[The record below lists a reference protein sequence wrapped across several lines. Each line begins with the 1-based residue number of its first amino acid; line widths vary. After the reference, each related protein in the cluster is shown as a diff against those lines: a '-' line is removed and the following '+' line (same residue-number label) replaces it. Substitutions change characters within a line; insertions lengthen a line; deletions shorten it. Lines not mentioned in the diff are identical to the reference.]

1 MKRPTITDIAREAG
15 VSKGAVSYA
24 LNGRPGVSEA
34 TRHRIT
40 RIARELGWSPSS
52 TARALSG
59 GRAGA
64 IGLVLDGPSEL
75 VVPALLDGF
84 SPELVV
90 QVATSRDAVLAVY
103 RRWRAERKVDGV
115 LLTDPDCAAELV
127 RIGLPAVVLG
137 GPGGL
142 PGVPSVRVDD
152 TAGAAEA
159 LEYLAALGHRRVVRI
174 PGAAAFA
181 EEGERAEAFTTEAR
195 RLGLVGG
202 IGDHRGAE
210 LPDASAANRGGGRG
224 ADAGPA
230 ARPTAGADDRGGSGE
245 SAGRAGFPTAGT
257 DGPQAAARRERG
269 GLFGA
274 APAAGFGVG
283 SGGSGD
289 RGGAGPATS
298 FGVPS
303 GSSGD
308 RGGADPAAGFG
319 VRPGGSADRGSARP
333 TAGSGGFGDRGG
345 ARPTAGFGVG
355 SGGSGDRGSAQPTTG
370 FGVGSGDRG
379 SAQPTGARNQ
389 SGRRDLRSALPA
401 PGSGNRTRQAAAV
414 RVEPSADAV
423 RQILTSHPRPTALLC
438 DTDVLAVAALVA
450 ARELGLAVPG
460 DLSVVSWDDS
470 VLCHLVRPALSA
482 IRRPLPELGGLAAS
496 MLRDLIAGEEV
507 GDVWASRPRLITR
520 GSTGPAR

>member
-115 LLTDPDCAAELV
+115 LLMGPECAAELV

-181 EEGERAEAFTTEAR
+181 EEGERAEAFTAEAR
-195 RLGLVGG
+195 RLGL
-202 IGDHRGAE
+202 
-210 LPDASAANRGGGRG
+210 
-224 ADAGPA
+224 
-230 ARPTAGADDRGGSGE
+230 
-245 SAGRAGFPTAGT
+245 
-257 DGPQAAARRERG
+257 
-269 GLFGA
+269 
-274 APAAGFGVG
+274 AAGL
-283 SGGSGD
+283 
-289 RGGAGPATS
+289 
-298 FGVPS
+298 
-303 GSSGD
+303 
-308 RGGADPAAGFG
+308 
-319 VRPGGSADRGSARP
+319 
-333 TAGSGGFGDRGG
+333 
-345 ARPTAGFGVG
+345 
-355 SGGSGDRGSAQPTTG
+355 GDRGSASGVDPVAD
-370 FGVGSGDRG
+370 FGIRAVGLENRAGISASRPAFRSG
-379 SAQPTGARNQ
+379 SH
-389 SGRRDLRSALPA
+389 
-401 PGSGNRTRQAAAV
+401 RTRAAV

-423 RQILTSHPRPTALLC
+423 RHVLTSRPRPTALLC

-470 VLCHLVRPALSA
+470 ALCHLVRPALSA

-507 GDVWASRPRLITR
+507 GDGWASRPRLITR

>member
-90 QVATSRDAVLAVY
+90 QVATGRDAVLAVY

-115 LLTDPDCAAELV
+115 LLTDPDCAAELA

-195 RLGLVGG
+195 RLGLAGG
-202 IGDHRGAE
+202 IGDRGSVSGVDPVADFGIRAAG
-210 LPDASAANRGGGRG
+210 LGNRAGTSAVRPAFRSGSQ
-224 ADAGPA
+224 PA
-230 ARPTAGADDRGGSGE
+230 A
-245 SAGRAGFPTAGT
+245 
-257 DGPQAAARRERG
+257 
-269 GLFGA
+269 
-274 APAAGFGVG
+274 VG
-283 SGGSGD
+283 
-289 RGGAGPATS
+289 
-298 FGVPS
+298 
-303 GSSGD
+303 
-308 RGGADPAAGFG
+308 
-319 VRPGGSADRGSARP
+319 
-333 TAGSGGFGDRGG
+333 
-345 ARPTAGFGVG
+345 
-355 SGGSGDRGSAQPTTG
+355 
-370 FGVGSGDRG
+370 
-379 SAQPTGARNQ
+379 
-389 SGRRDLRSALPA
+389 
-401 PGSGNRTRQAAAV
+401 
-414 RVEPSADAV
+414 VEPSADAV
-423 RQILTSHPRPTALLC
+423 RHVLTSHPRPTALLC

-470 VLCHLVRPALSA
+470 VLCHLVRPALTA

-496 MLRDLIAGEEV
+496 MLRDLIAGEDV

>member
-75 VVPALLDGF
+75 VFPALLDGF
-84 SPELVV
+84 EPELLV
-90 QVATSRDAVLAVY
+90 QVAAGREACLAVY

-115 LLTDPDCAAELV
+115 LLTGSGPAAELL

-142 PGVPSVRVDD
+142 GVPSVRVDD

-159 LEYLAALGHRRVVRI
+159 LEYLVALGHRHVVRI
-174 PGAAAFA
+174 PGPAAFA
-181 EEGERAEAFTTEAR
+181 DAREREEAFRTETR
-195 RLGLVGG
+195 RLGLAGVCAGEGGDRRGSGVPVGVWSVG
-202 IGDHRGAE
+202 SKDRSGWSGSAE
-210 LPDASAANRGGGRG
+210 PTGPRGGNLQALGRLPG
-224 ADAGPA
+224 ACPAGPGN
-230 ARPTAGADDRGGSGE
+230 RLTY
-245 SAGRAGFPTAGT
+245 
-257 DGPQAAARRERG
+257 
-269 GLFGA
+269 
-274 APAAGFGVG
+274 
-283 SGGSGD
+283 
-289 RGGAGPATS
+289 PAT
-298 FGVPS
+298 VHI
-303 GSSGD
+303 
-308 RGGADPAAGFG
+308 
-319 VRPGGSADRGSARP
+319 
-333 TAGSGGFGDRGG
+333 
-345 ARPTAGFGVG
+345 
-355 SGGSGDRGSAQPTTG
+355 
-370 FGVGSGDRG
+370 
-379 SAQPTGARNQ
+379 
-389 SGRRDLRSALPA
+389 
-401 PGSGNRTRQAAAV
+401 
-414 RVEPSADAV
+414 EPSADAV
-423 RQILTSHPRPTALLC
+423 RQILTAHPRPTALLC
-438 DTDVLAVAALVA
+438 DTDSLAVAALVA

-470 VLCHLVRPALSA
+470 ELCRLVRPALTA
-482 IRRPLPELGGLAAS
+482 VRRPLPELGVLAAS

-507 GDVWASRPRLITR
+507 GDGWASRPRLITR